1 MGNIACS
8 RVEARARKRVFLAN
22 QLVFSLVL
30 LCLGLPLVLRTEG
43 AADDGVR
50 RRAVSEKVHRYRAAS
65 MAVRK
70 VADLLDSRARSQAA
84 ETEVLRV
91 AQLVLDLETDSFADE
106 LASVRLSVEARLSG
120 AAEDVQRK
128 YDSLT
133 NAEASRTLAAAD
145 ANPSGAMFRRVCRRF
160 FRTPSGYVAAERLVA
175 LWLDAGEYGLAA
187 RLAGEVLAEPAHHL
201 RITPQFRRVAA
212 SLNQIRA
219 DDPSEVSTVGEVAS
233 VEFHRRF
240 LKHRSS
246 LVPLESGWMLLGGSA
261 SRSRIMGGSAPVPA
275 PSWKADFFP
284 DQSSR
289 VVNDFLKDWE
299 GSRKEVDQPCC
310 PAAYPIVVGGD
321 VIFRDSTGLRSVG
334 AMQGKTNW
342 SYRCNYNPI
351 QSSGSRADRFG
362 RRRLLSGME
371 IPVSPNAFGENSLMG
386 AITSDGQLVFAIDST
401 SGPDPGGF
409 QRQFANRLVALHA
422 KASETER
429 VAWIH
434 EGQLSDRFR
443 KPAGPTQFT
452 FLGPPLPGAT
462 ELLCLTEHD
471 VEVHLT
477 AFEPRSGAMI
487 WSQPLCTI
495 ERLDQ
500 FDLERHET
508 ACLPARAD
516 GIVVCPTNTGLLI
529 AFDQARMNLLWAAF
543 VDEPPDPRRLQTRN
557 NVRSAA
563 FGYAGYASPVMI
575 SKGRVIYLPPR
586 SGHLHCLDLATGRI
600 MWSVARGD
608 AEFVGA
614 VSNGQVLVVGR
625 QSCRSLALDDGREV
639 WTVATGSPAGR
650 GIAIGNRYALPL
662 DGGRFASLDLTTG
675 RDHGTKALRSDIAL
689 GHLVADRECVY
700 SLSQRGL
707 AAFPQVDHV
716 LASVESAEPNKRE
729 HDREILLAEVAMV
742 QGNLSEAERRLRAV
756 LAGDLSGS
764 ARDRARRD
772 LKELL
777 FERIASGSNIA
788 RGDHESLDR
797 LLETPAEEFRYL
809 IAASSSRDNSP
820 DSSLVERLS
829 ERAYGL
835 ASKGAIL
842 SVPGDDEW
850 LISPAVWC
858 RLQLN
863 KPVADGFAHHLQR
876 MRRDRMPR
884 LQGQESQEEIER
896 YVRVFDAESSVASP
910 RSHLASQFAAAGAVH
925 SAETLW
931 LRNKGN
937 GAPEEAAEATMRL
950 MGLWEKTGF
959 VTEAARQ
966 LELLATDFA
975 ETPLPGG
982 LTGAQFVSRLEADRP
997 AKIAWHQSR
1006 EPSWPVNHV
1015 EIHQTTVQPEFVQQ
1029 ILPSGS
1035 SNREP
1040 LRFQSDRVEIAS
1052 LGRHLRY
1059 AAQPVDFVMSPS
1071 DLEDQLMLTVFDQR
1085 SRSRLGSLTIPVTHQ
1100 MVPLSKQVSGG
1111 HLVPFGVPGG
1121 LVGVSTLQLGDGE
1134 PVWRQFPADLT
1145 GWRSPVIPGPSGP
1158 NFSSFLWRNRLYVVD
1173 PLDGALLWQRVIPL
1187 SSQEPSQNL
1196 ALDLIGDRQALAV
1209 RSADR
1214 TSYEIFETTT
1224 GRKISTVRPGFV
1236 PGQWQG
1242 SFGRYVAGFSDS
1254 PEGRRLQV
1262 RDLLKEA
1269 PEISELVMDAS
1280 RQPMLL
1286 QGGELVYVGSSGSI
1300 KIFDVA
1306 RCETKL
1312 SVPSDNAQLS
1322 PIGAMRVLSDRSR
1335 YFVNLQ
1341 RLTPTATTAH
1351 FHQPINTQVHGMSVR
1366 DDFYAFDRASGDL
1379 LWKRSLPHRTILQ
1392 VPDGRLPF
1400 LVTLSAVKDRGDN
1413 SPQSLLIEVIDS
1425 GTGATIG
1432 YRENLRIDQLLTAHY
1447 DGEAGRI
1454 LIRGQTSDIELR
1466 FGPAEGQ
1473 SQARR

>member
-1 MGNIACS
+1 MGNITYSVFEAGV
-8 RVEARARKRVFLAN
+8 RVPLVRYLFFL
-22 QLVFSLVL
+22 LVL
-30 LCLGLPLVLRTEG
+30 SCLDVPLVLGAAG
-43 AADDGVR
+43 AADDDAR
-50 RRAVSEKVHRYRAAS
+50 ARAVSEKVHRYRQAS
-65 MAVRK
+65 MAIRK
-70 VADLLDSRARSQAA
+70 VTEQLESKGRTQAV
-84 ETEVLRV
+84 ETEILRL
-91 AQLVLDLETDSFADE
+91 AQVVLDLETDSFSDE
-106 LASVRLSVEARLSG
+106 LLSVRLSVERCLSG
-120 AAEDVQRK
+120 AAEDVRRK

-133 NAEASRTLAAAD
+133 NLEAGRTLAAANAD
-145 ANPSGAMFRRVCRRF
+145 PSVARFRQVCRRF
-160 FRTPSGYVAAERLVA
+160 FLTSSGYAAAERLVV

-187 RLAGEVLAEPAHHL
+187 RLAGQVLAEPAHHS
-201 RITPQFRRVAA
+201 RITPQFRRVVA
-212 SLNQIRA
+212 SLKQIGA
-219 DDPSEVSTVGEVAS
+219 DDPSEVAAVGEIAS

-261 SRSRIMGGSAPVPA
+261 SRSRIMRGSAPVPA
-275 PSWKADFFP
+275 SSWRADFFP

-289 VVNDFLKDWE
+289 VVQDFLKDWE

-310 PAAYPIVVGGD
+310 PAAYPIVVDGD

-334 AMQGKTNW
+334 SMHGKTNW
-342 SYRCNYNPI
+342 SYHCNYNPI

-362 RRRLLSGME
+362 RRRMLSGME

-386 AITSDGQLVFAIDST
+386 AITSDGQLVYAIDST

-422 KASETER
+422 KESAKGR

-443 KPAGPTQFT
+443 KPVGPTQFT

-477 AFEPRSGAMI
+477 ALEPRSGAMI

-508 ACLPARAD
+508 ACLPARVD

-529 AFDQARMNLLWAAF
+529 AFDQARLTLLWAAF

-563 FGYAGYASPVMI
+563 FGYAAYASPVMI
-575 SKGRVIYLPPR
+575 SNGRVVYLPPR

-600 MWSVARGD
+600 LWSAARGD

-625 QSCRSLALDDGREV
+625 QSCRSLTLDDGHEV
-639 WTVATGSPAGR
+639 WTATTGSPAGR
-650 GIAIGNRYALPL
+650 GIAIGNRYTLPL
-662 DGGRFASLDLTTG
+662 DGGRLASLDLSTG
-675 RDHGTKALRSDIAL
+675 RDHGTKTLRSDIAL
-689 GHLVADRECVY
+689 GHLVADRERVY

-716 LASVESAEPNKRE
+716 LASVESAEPNKRG

-742 QGNLSEAERRLRAV
+742 QGNLSDAERQLRGV

-764 ARDRARRD
+764 ERDRARRD

-777 FERIASGSNIA
+777 FEKIASGTNIA

-809 IAASSSRDNSP
+809 IAASSNRDNP
-820 DSSLVERLS
+820 PNSSLVERLS

-858 RLQLN
+858 RLQLK

-876 MRRDRMPR
+876 IRRDRMPR
-884 LQGQESQEEIER
+884 LQGQESPEEIER

-931 LRNKGN
+931 LRNKSN
-937 GAPEEAAEATMRL
+937 GSPEEAAEATMRL

-959 VTEAARQ
+959 VMEAARQ

-982 LTGAQFVSRLEADRP
+982 LTGAQFVSRLDADRP
-997 AKIAWHQSR
+997 AKAAWHQSR

-1015 EIHQTTVQPEFVQQ
+1015 EICQTTVQPEFVQQ

-1040 LRFQSDRVEIAS
+1040 PRFQSDRVEIAS
-1052 LGRHLRY
+1052 LGRHIRY
-1059 AAQPVDFVMSPS
+1059 AAQPVDFVMSSS
-1071 DLEDQLMLTVFDQR
+1071 DLEDQLMLSVFDQR
-1085 SRSRLGSLTIPVTHQ
+1085 SRSRLGFLTIPITHQ

-1121 LVGVSTLQLGDGE
+1121 LMGVSTLQLGDGE

-1145 GWRSPVIPGPSGP
+1145 GWRSPVFPGPSGS

-1173 PLDGALLWQRVIPL
+1173 PLDGALLWQRFIPL
-1187 SSQEPSQNL
+1187 PSQEASQNL
-1196 ALDLIGDRQALAV
+1196 ALDLIGDRHALAV

-1214 TSYEIFETTT
+1214 TSYEVFETAT

-1242 SFGRYVAGFSDS
+1242 SFGRHVAGFADS

-1262 RDLLKEA
+1262 RDLLEEA
-1269 PEISELVMDAS
+1269 PEISELIGDS
-1280 RQPMLL
+1280 TRQPMLQ
-1286 QGGELVYVGSSGSI
+1286 QGGELVYVGAGGSI
-1300 KIFDVA
+1300 NVYDVA
-1306 RCETKL
+1306 RCEKKL
-1312 SVPSDNAQLS
+1312 SVRLDNAESSQ
-1322 PIGAMRVLSDRSR
+1322 IGGMRVLSDRSR

-1341 RLTPTATTAH
+1341 RLTPTVTTAH
-1351 FHQPINTQVHGMSVR
+1351 FHQPINTQVPGMSVR

-1392 VPDGRLPF
+1392 FPDGRLPF
-1400 LVTLSAVKDRGDN
+1400 LVTVSAVKDRGDN
-1413 SPQSLLIEVIDS
+1413 SPQSLLIEVLDS
-1425 GTGATIG
+1425 KSGATIG

-1473 SQARR
+1473 TQVRR